1 MRAEQ
6 IGGTMLMKGVVTLA
20 ACLSVACLL
29 HGDLRPSPAA
39 AQPAPKQETLSETY
53 RVTRANDVEFQK
65 IAPFK
70 VFDNLYYVG
79 PGYVGVWLIPTA
91 AGIIMIDS
99 AQEPY
104 VDYVMGNV
112 KKVGFDLKDIKY
124 ILLSHGHLDHF
135 GGAARIQEASG
146 ARVVALAEDWKMI
159 DEVGSRPGRNGAP
172 SPRVPKRDM
181 VVKDGDTLTLG
192 GTTIKFYHHPGHTP
206 GVLSGEF
213 TVYDNGTP
221 HKALWQGGG
230 GYRGGLADAEQAV
243 ETTKRIAA
251 MPGIEVLVQIH
262 SWSAPNGYPGGGVL
276 ERAQLLDK
284 RKPGDPHPFVDP
296 AAWRQ
301 FIERAQVS
309 AARNVEQEKQKA
321 ATAR

>member
-1 MRAEQ
+1 MNTKRVTSIAA
-6 IGGTMLMKGVVTLA
+6 LSLAFAVLSHPGVVT
-20 ACLSVACLL
+20 
-29 HGDLRPSPAA
+29 RAA
-39 AQPAPKQETLSETY
+39 AAEQTPRQETLSETY

-104 VDYVMGNV
+104 VDFVMDNV
-112 KKVGFDLKDIKY
+112 RKVGFDLKDIKY

-146 ARVVALAEDWKMI
+146 ARAAALDEDWKMI
-159 DEVGSRPGRNGAP
+159 EAFASRPGRDGARP
-172 SPRVPKRDM
+172 PRTPKRDM
-181 VVKDGDTLTLG
+181 VVKEGDALTLG
-192 GTTIKFYHHPGHTP
+192 GTTLKFYHHPGHTP
-206 GVLSGEF
+206 GVLSAEF
-213 TVYDNGTP
+213 TVYDNGVP

-230 GYRGGLADAEQAV
+230 GFRGGLAEAEEAV
-243 ETTKRIAA
+243 VTTNRLAA
-251 MPGIEVLVQIH
+251 MPGVEVLVMIH
-262 SWSAPNGYPGGGVL
+262 SFAGGPGGYPNGGVL
-276 ERAQLLDK
+276 ERAQLLAK

-296 AAWRQ
+296 AAWTK
-301 FIERAQVS
+301 FITQAQANAVKNVEEEKRKAT
-309 AARNVEQEKQKA
+309 AAR
-321 ATAR
+321 